1 MKKIDIEELYWSD
14 WDELS
19 NDRLNEIFQY
29 IKDYKSRTIE
39 ELAEILRL
47 YSNPSGKYTI
57 EFATIIGE
65 IYKND
70 KVRFIKALNLVKDEA
85 INLVYVFRMQGIFID
100 EDKEIAEIL
109 GSNKLSEEEID
120 TANSLLKM
128 YKTICAT

>member
-29 IKDYKSRTIE
+29 IKDYKSRSIE

-57 EFATIIGE
+57 EFANIIGE